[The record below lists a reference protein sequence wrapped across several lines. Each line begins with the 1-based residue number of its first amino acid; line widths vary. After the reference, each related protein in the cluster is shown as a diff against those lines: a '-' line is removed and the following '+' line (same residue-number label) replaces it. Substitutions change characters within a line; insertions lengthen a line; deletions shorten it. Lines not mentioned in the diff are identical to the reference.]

1 MSGAK
6 AGYNYRL
13 LLIGRDYDEILA
25 SQVKMI
31 DSERRNRA
39 VSGRKQPASPRWT
52 GLFPECRS
60 LRREEGFHEGL
71 SYHVLC

>member
-31 DSERRNRA
+31 DRSEEI
-39 VSGRKQPASPRWT
+39 
-52 GLFPECRS
+52 GLFRAENS
-60 LRREEGFHEGL
+60 LRPRAR
-71 SYHVLC
+71 S